1 MSSAQPK
8 RVLVHGLTNNLA
20 GTEKVISTFAQALEG
35 EVRFDFVVPEEP
47 MNYAGLF
54 ASGDNRFFVVPQKR
68 TNLMGYYGALRRIFD
83 KYSHEYAAVWS
94 NLNILNN
101 IDLLRYGYRYG
112 IPRRILHSHNSHDD
126 GRLHQRVLT
135 EVHKRTVWKY
145 VTDRWACSREAG
157 EYMFLGR
164 DFIVLP
170 NAIRAKDYR
179 FDPEARGQIRSEWGI
194 TDGTKLY
201 GCVGRL
207 VEQKNYPFLLSLW
220 PSLLQREP
228 HARLVIVG
236 DGELRGELG
245 GMIRDLRISDSVMLL
260 GSRGD
265 VPAWLSAFDVFVMP
279 SLFEGLPVSL
289 LEAQFNGLPCIVSDS
304 ISNDSVISS
313 GTCLVP
319 LSNPSAWVTRLAAA
333 RRPESAG
340 LLPSA
345 SAYDIDNQREFL
357 RAAFIGIPGEVV
369 RP

>member
-179 FDPEARGQIRSEWGI
+179 FDPEARGQIRAEWDVPAGA
-194 TDGTKLY
+194 KLY

-220 PSLLQREP
+220 PLFIEQEP
-228 HARLVIVG
+228 SARLAVVG
-236 DGELRGELG
+236 DGELRGELEA
-245 GMIRDLRISDSVMLL
+245 MIRGLEISDSVMLL
-260 GSRGD
+260 GSRSD
-265 VPAWLSAFDVFVMP
+265 VPACLSAFDVFVMP
-279 SLFEGLPVSL
+279 SLFEGLGISL
-289 LEAQFNGLPCIVSDS
+289 VEAQFNGLPCVVSED
-304 ISNDSVISS
+304 I
-313 GTCLVP
+313 P
-319 LSNPSAWVTRLAAA
+319 AAA
-333 RRPESAG
+333 NISTGICRINRSDRDGWLSALLRAKRSNSIM

-345 SAYDIDNQREFL
+345 SSYDIDNQREFL
-357 RAAFIGIPGEVV
+357 KSAFLGAPREAV
-369 RP
+369 R